1 MGFKEWILPQ
11 DKIFFRLLEDQAELA
26 VKVAE
31 LFQTMIREYDSF
43 NVLIKRMKV
52 MEHEGDELVHEI
64 IQRLHK
70 SFITPIDQEDISK
83 LASLYDDVL
92 DLIDSTANR
101 MHLFKIEKPN
111 QIIKE
116 FVDMIVQQVKEV
128 SAATKQI
135 RKIKQKEIEQRF
147 KAVHSLENEAD
158 DLYDYALVELFK
170 EKDPV
175 LLSGSFAARCRAK
188 RGAAVIS
195 VQLVPLA
202 AGGAM
207 SLDLS
212 APCGSHIW
220 SVLPW
225 YGYRACPSN
234 GLGGSQP
241 SSH

>member
-11 DKIFFRLLEDQAELA
+11 DKIFFSLLEEQAELA

-31 LFQTMIREYDSF
+31 LFQTIIREYDSL

-83 LASLYDDVL
+83 LASFYDDVL
-92 DLIDSTANR
+92 DLIDATANR

-116 FVDMIVQQVKEV
+116 FVDIIVQQVREV
-128 SAATKQI
+128 RAATKQI

-147 KAVHSLENEAD
+147 KTVNSLENEAD
-158 DLYDYALVELFK
+158 DLYDNALAELFK

-175 LLSGSFAARCRAK
+175 KILMMKDIYAFLEQITDKCEDICL
-188 RGAAVIS
+188 VIQD
-195 VQLVPLA
+195 VVIKNA
-202 AGGAM
+202 
-207 SLDLS
+207 
-212 APCGSHIW
+212 
-220 SVLPW
+220 
-225 YGYRACPSN
+225 
-234 GLGGSQP
+234 
-241 SSH
+241 

>member
-11 DKIFFRLLEDQAELA
+11 DKIFFNLLEEQAELA
-26 VKVAE
+26 VKLAE

-43 NVLIKRMKV
+43 KVLIKRMKV

-101 MHLFKIEKPN
+101 MYLFKIEKPN

-116 FVDMIVQQVKEV
+116 FIDIIVQQVKEV

-158 DLYDYALVELFK
+158 DLYDYALVELFN

-175 LLSGSFAARCRAK
+175 KIMMMKDIYDFLEQVTDKCEDVCL
-188 RGAAVIS
+188 VIQD
-195 VQLVPLA
+195 VVIKNA
-202 AGGAM
+202 
-207 SLDLS
+207 
-212 APCGSHIW
+212 
-220 SVLPW
+220 
-225 YGYRACPSN
+225 
-234 GLGGSQP
+234 
-241 SSH
+241 

>member
-1 MGFKEWILPQ
+1 M
-11 DKIFFRLLEDQAELA
+11 
-26 VKVAE
+26 KVAE

-116 FVDMIVQQVKEV
+116 FVDMIVQQVTEV

-135 RKIKQKEIEQRF
+135 RKIKQKEMEQRF

-158 DLYDYALVELFK
+158 DLYDNALVELFK
-170 EKDPV
+170 EQDPV
-175 LLSGSFAARCRAK
+175 KIMMMKDVYDFLEQVTDKCEDVCL
-188 RGAAVIS
+188 VIQD
-195 VQLVPLA
+195 VVIKNA
-202 AGGAM
+202 
-207 SLDLS
+207 
-212 APCGSHIW
+212 
-220 SVLPW
+220 
-225 YGYRACPSN
+225 
-234 GLGGSQP
+234 
-241 SSH
+241 

>member
-101 MHLFKIEKPN
+101 MYLFKIEKPN

-116 FVDMIVQQVKEV
+116 FVDMIVQQVTEV

-158 DLYDYALVELFK
+158 DLYDYALVELFNEK
-170 EKDPV
+170 EPIKIMMMKDIYDFLEQV
-175 LLSGSFAARCRAK
+175 TDKCEDVCL
-188 RGAAVIS
+188 VIQD
-195 VQLVPLA
+195 VVIKNA
-202 AGGAM
+202 
-207 SLDLS
+207 
-212 APCGSHIW
+212 
-220 SVLPW
+220 
-225 YGYRACPSN
+225 
-234 GLGGSQP
+234 
-241 SSH
+241 

>member
-158 DLYDYALVELFK
+158 DLYDYALVELFN
-170 EKDPV
+170 EKDPIKIMMMKDIYDFLEQV
-175 LLSGSFAARCRAK
+175 TDKCEDVCL
-188 RGAAVIS
+188 VIQD
-195 VQLVPLA
+195 VVIKNA
-202 AGGAM
+202 
-207 SLDLS
+207 
-212 APCGSHIW
+212 
-220 SVLPW
+220 
-225 YGYRACPSN
+225 
-234 GLGGSQP
+234 
-241 SSH
+241 

>member
-11 DKIFFRLLEDQAELA
+11 DKIFFSLLEEQAELA

-52 MEHEGDELVHEI
+52 MEHEGDELVHEV

-101 MHLFKIEKPN
+101 MHIYKIEKPN

-116 FVDMIVQQVKEV
+116 FVDIIVQQVKEI

-158 DLYDYALVELFK
+158 DLYDFALVELFN
-170 EKDPV
+170 EKDPIKIMMMKDIYDFLEEV
-175 LLSGSFAARCRAK
+175 TDKCEDVCL
-188 RGAAVIS
+188 VIQD
-195 VQLVPLA
+195 VVIKNA
-202 AGGAM
+202 
-207 SLDLS
+207 
-212 APCGSHIW
+212 
-220 SVLPW
+220 
-225 YGYRACPSN
+225 
-234 GLGGSQP
+234 
-241 SSH
+241 